1 MMEYEPRPLDL
12 YDLHWPFT
20 FNLNTSLLRY
30 CLKIFYISKNQIET
44 KFSEVEKS
52 WSLES
57 YNLGLK

>member
-52 WSLES
+52 
-57 YNLGLK
+57 